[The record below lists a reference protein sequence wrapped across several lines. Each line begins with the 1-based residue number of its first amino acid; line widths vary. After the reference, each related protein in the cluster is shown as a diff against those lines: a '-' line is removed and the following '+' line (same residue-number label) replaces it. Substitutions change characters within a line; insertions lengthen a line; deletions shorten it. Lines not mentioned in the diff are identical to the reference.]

1 MRDGPRRFSPDFT
14 CLDLL
19 RCRISR
25 SLGSH
30 TGLSPAMVH
39 LSKWFCSDQTNFV
52 SGPTTPYGHAHT
64 VWALPLSLAATD
76 GIDVSFFSYRY

>member
-1 MRDGPRRFSPDFT
+1 
-14 CLDLL
+14 
-19 RCRISR
+19 
-25 SLGSH
+25 
-30 TGLSPAMVH
+30 MVH